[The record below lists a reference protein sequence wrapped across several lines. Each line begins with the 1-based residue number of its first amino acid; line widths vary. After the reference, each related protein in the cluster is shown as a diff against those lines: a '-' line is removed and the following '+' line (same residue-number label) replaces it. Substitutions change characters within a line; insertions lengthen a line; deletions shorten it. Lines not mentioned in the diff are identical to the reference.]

1 MKAILQLCVCVFL
14 IVKSLHD
21 SSEDQDVNSFCV
33 SQSMHALSY
42 SFTNSARVCA
52 CVVSVC

>member
-42 SFTNSARVCA
+42 SFTNSTRVCA